1 MSTNQETY
9 TFPGD
14 KWASPTEPTPETTTE
29 PTRPAWQQAQRTFST
44 TCRNRLRNLVDAENQ
59 SQLSTK

>member
-1 MSTNQETY
+1 MSTNSKTY

-14 KWASPTEPTPETTTE
+14 KWASPAEPTPEPTE
-29 PTRPAWQQAQRTFST
+29 PAWTQAQRTFST
-44 TCRNRLRNLVDAENQ
+44 TCRSRLRNLVDAENQ